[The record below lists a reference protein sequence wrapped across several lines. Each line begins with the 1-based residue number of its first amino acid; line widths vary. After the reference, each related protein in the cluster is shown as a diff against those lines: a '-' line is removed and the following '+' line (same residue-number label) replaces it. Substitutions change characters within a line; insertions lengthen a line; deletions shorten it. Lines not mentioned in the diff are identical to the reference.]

1 MQKSVKKIIGHLI
14 RAIIDTCDIKRAASI
29 FLLESSLHR
38 YSLLSASE
46 YLLEFE
52 KKLSYMLPYIISY
65 IVYEPRFVVSFTT
78 FSLFLRLIFVYEKI
92 DQSNIRVY
100 EILTNNT
107 ERMIGR
113 NVNYNINQIIVTI
126 LLVFHLYIH
135 IYTRIGIY
143 V

>member
-52 KKLSYMLPYIISY
+52 KKLSYMLRIPY
-65 IVYEPRFVVSFTT
+65 IVYEPRFVLSFTT